1 MTSRSNTK
9 PPPAPIVDLAARVG
23 RAGERYVPPIL
34 LPDGTLAPGA
44 ECPLGDEAVIEALVL
59 MIRSRL
65 VDERGVSFQRQGR
78 IGTFSEARGQE
89 AATAGSA
96 LALDPATDWVVQ
108 AYRELPALLRQGM
121 SLTQYWMLFIGH
133 PDGWAFPADVNVF
146 PLQIEL
152 GTQLPH
158 AVGMAWGLRLQRR
171 PGVVIGY
178 FGDGAS
184 SEGDFYEAG
193 NLAGVTEA
201 PVVLFC
207 QNNGWAISTP
217 RQKQTRAETIAAK
230 AAAFGIPGYVVDGN
244 DVMAVYAVTKEAVER
259 ARAGGGPTL
268 IEAQTYRLGAHN
280 TADDPTRY
288 SAKEEREDWERRDP
302 LTRLRAYAINA
313 GLWDKERDEEFAERT
328 YAEIDDAFREA
339 QERAAARTPAML
351 FDHVYANPPA
361 RLERQR
367 RQIEEEE
374 GLWLS

>member
-1 MTSRSNTK
+1 M
-9 PPPAPIVDLAARVG
+9 PPL
-23 RAGERYVPPIL
+23 L

-302 LTRLRAYAINA
+302 LARLRTYAINA
-313 GLWDKERDEEFAERT
+313 GLWDKERDEELAERT

-339 QERAAARTPAML
+339 QERSAARTPAML

-367 RQIEEEE
+367 RLIEEEE

>member
-9 PPPAPIVDLAARVG
+9 QPPAPSVDLAARVG
-23 RAGERYVPPIL
+23 KAGERSVPPIL

-44 ECPLGDEAVIEALVL
+44 ECPLGDGAVIEALSL
-59 MIRSRL
+59 MIPSRL
-65 VDERGVSFQRQGR
+65 VDERGVSFRGR
-78 IGTFSEARGQE
+78 GRTGRSSEARGQE

-244 DVMAVYAVTKEAVER
+244 DVMAVYAVTKEAVGR
-259 ARAGGGPTL
+259 ARAGGGPTPV
-268 IEAQTYRLGAHN
+268 EAPTYRLGAHN
-280 TADDPTRY
+280 TADDPPRY
-288 SAKEEREDWERRDP
+288 SEKEEREEWERLDP
-302 LTRLRAYAINA
+302 LTRPR
-313 GLWDKERDEEFAERT
+313 GH
-328 YAEIDDAFREA
+328 
-339 QERAAARTPAML
+339 P
-351 FDHVYANPPA
+351 
-361 RLERQR
+361 
-367 RQIEEEE
+367 
-374 GLWLS
+374 

>member
-9 PPPAPIVDLAARVG
+9 HLPVPSVDLEARVG
-23 RAGERYVPPIL
+23 NAGERYVPPIL

-89 AATAGSA
+89 AATVGSA

-121 SLTQYWMLFIGH
+121 SLTQYWMLYIGH
-133 PDGWAFPADVNVF
+133 PGGWAFPDDVNVF

-217 RQKQTRAETIAAK
+217 RQKQSRAETIAAK

-244 DVMAVYAVTKEAVER
+244 DVMAVYAVTNEAVER
-259 ARAGGGPTL
+259 ARAGGGSTL

-288 SAKEEREDWERRDP
+288 SAKEEWEDWERRDP
-302 LTRLRAYAINA
+302 LARLRTYAINA
-313 GLWDKERDEEFAERT
+313 GLWDKERDEELAERT

-367 RQIEEEE
+367 RLIEEEE